1 MAQPLVVDLPHRL
14 GREEARRR
22 IAGGIGSLTDHL
34 PPGADVSS
42 EWSGDVLSLRV
53 SAMAQTVSARIEVQE
68 AIVRVEMQL
77 PAALSFFTRAIEA
90 AVRRKGADM
99 LEDKSAGSSPRS

>member
-14 GREEARRR
+14 GAEEARRR
-22 IAGGIGSLTDHL
+22 IAGGMGRLTDHL
-34 PPGADVSS
+34 PPGAAVSN
-42 EWSGDVLSLRV
+42 EWSGDTLNLRV
-53 SAMAQTVSARIEVQE
+53 SAMAQEVSARIEAQE
-68 AIVRVEMQL
+68 TVVRVEMTV

-99 LEDKSAGSSPRS
+99 LEDRSAGGES

>member
-1 MAQPLVVDLPHRL
+1 MAQPTIVDLPHRL
-14 GREEARRR
+14 GAEEARRR
-22 IAGGIGSLTDHL
+22 IAGGIGRLTDHL

-42 EWSGDVLSLRV
+42 EWSGDVLNLRV
-53 SAMAQTVSARIEVQE
+53 GAMGQEVVARIEVQE
-68 AIVRVEMQL
+68 AIVRVEMTL

-99 LEDKSAGSSPRS
+99 LEDKSGGAKG

>member
-1 MAQPLVVDLPHRL
+1 MAQPLIVDLPHRL

-22 IAGGIGSLTDHL
+22 IAGGTGRLTDHL

-42 EWSGDVLSLRV
+42 EWSGDVLDLRV
-53 SAMAQTVSARIEVQE
+53 SAMGQEVSARIDVQE
-68 AIVRVEMQL
+68 AIVRVEMVL
-77 PAALSFFTRAIEA
+77 PAALSFFKRAIEA

-99 LEDKSAGSSPRS
+99 LEDRSGGAKA

>member
-14 GREEARRR
+14 GAEEARRR
-22 IAGGIGSLTDHL
+22 IAGGIGKLTDHL
-34 PPGADVSS
+34 PPGAEVASA
-42 EWSGDVLSLRV
+42 WSGNRLDLRV
-53 SAMAQTVSARIEVQE
+53 SAMAQEVVARIEVLE
-68 AIVRVEMQL
+68 AVVRVEMTL

-99 LEDKSAGSSPRS
+99 LEDRSGAKKP